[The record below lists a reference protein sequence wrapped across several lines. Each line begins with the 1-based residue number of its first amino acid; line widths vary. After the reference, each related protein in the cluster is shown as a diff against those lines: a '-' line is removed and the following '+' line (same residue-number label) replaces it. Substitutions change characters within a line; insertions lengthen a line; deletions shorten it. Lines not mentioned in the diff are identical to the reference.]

1 MGIII
6 LTTKY
11 WARRSFPFN
20 SNDLLSEKKEPFM
33 ANGFKMFSEPIV
45 LREQERR
52 TRQVAVVY
60 FLSSMINVGNLWRL
74 LDARI
79 QTKRV
84 SITSKTFCQS
94 VTTCQFMTALMLQ
107 LLESIFRCAISTVCD
122 IFVTSFYNQCYRW
135 KSRKGLTHNAALS
148 SSCANM

>member
-1 MGIII
+1 
-6 LTTKY
+6 
-11 WARRSFPFN
+11 
-20 SNDLLSEKKEPFM
+20 M
-33 ANGFKMFSEPIV
+33 ANGFKMFSQPIV

-79 QTKRV
+79 QRV
-84 SITSKTFCQS
+84 SIISKTFCQS
-94 VTTCQFMTALMLQ
+94 VTTYQFMTALMLQ
-107 LLESIFRCAISTVCD
+107 LLESIFRCATSTVCD

-135 KSRKGLTHNAALS
+135 KSRKGLTHNAALT
-148 SSCANM
+148 SSCANMQCNPITLNFKTWCKQIMPFLS